1 MSNPRS
7 LMSLKRLEP
16 PAKHHDKGHRWS
28 SQDERKVCQ
37 GLWHQR
43 WCVWDPWLRCCLTYS
58 PHVLGGRVLLSSQDL
73 YALLPAAWPG
83 QPHALPPC
91 PVCRAS
97 TEAMASLEGHI
108 IWTQDRPDTDL

>member
-43 WCVWDPWLRCCLTYS
+43 WCVWDPWLRAVVSHIRRISLVVAHRSPRRTSMLCCQQRRLW
-58 PHVLGGRVLLSSQDL
+58 RRWQDTS
-73 YALLPAAWPG
+73 YEP
-83 QPHALPPC
+83 
-91 PVCRAS
+91 R
-97 TEAMASLEGHI
+97 
-108 IWTQDRPDTDL
+108 TDL